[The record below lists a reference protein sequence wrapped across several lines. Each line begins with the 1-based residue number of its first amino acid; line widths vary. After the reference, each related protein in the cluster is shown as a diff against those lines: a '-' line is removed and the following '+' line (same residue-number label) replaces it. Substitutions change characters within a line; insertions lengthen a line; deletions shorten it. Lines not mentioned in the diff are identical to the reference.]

1 MGMMNPEVSVVL
13 PAYNAED
20 ALRPAMDSVLQERA
34 VPLELIVVDDGST
47 DCTAQVARAV
57 DDVRVRVISRP
68 NGGIAAACNT
78 GIREAVG
85 EYVAFQDAD
94 DEWLPGKLVSQV
106 DLLRRA
112 PEVGAVF
119 CNAYNRD
126 VVRGTTELL
135 FDQLRAAMA
144 DLPKRRIGR
153 DQVVIDGDI
162 RPHLLRGNFIMRPT
176 MVVRRAVLMDFGGFD
191 EELRGTDDA
200 HLWFRMGAEV
210 RFAYLETPYFLRI
223 KGPAS
228 MSRRSPEWF
237 TQVVRMLE
245 KVRTIAV
252 EDPSARELVPRIE
265 KRLSRMHRSLIKSQ
279 VKGWHWFAAGRTL
292 AGSMAYGF
300 DPVSVLFWLAGVSGP
315 LPFRIGSW
323 LKRRTAGPRAR
334 D

>member
-1 MGMMNPEVSVVL
+1 MGPSPQVSVVL
-13 PAYNAED
+13 PAYNVEAT
-20 ALRPAMDSVLQERA
+20 LRPAMGSVLQERA

-47 DCTAQVARAV
+47 DSTAQVAAAV
-57 DDVRVRVISRP
+57 EDDRVRVISRP

-106 DLLRRA
+106 DLLRKA

-135 FDQLRAAMA
+135 FEQLWAVVA

-162 RPHLLRGNFIMRPT
+162 RPHLVRRNFIMRPT
-176 MVVRRAVLMDFGGFD
+176 MLVRSAVLMSFGGFD

-210 RFAYLETPYFLRI
+210 RFAYLETPYFLRV
-223 KGPAS
+223 KGPVS

-237 TQVVRMLE
+237 TQVVRML
-245 KVRTIAV
+245 KKLRAIAV
-252 EDPSARELVPRIE
+252 EDPSARDLLPLIE
-265 KRLSRMHRSLIKSQ
+265 KRLARTHRSLIKSQ
-279 VKGWHWFAAGRTL
+279 VKRWQWFAAARSFR
-292 AGSMAYGF
+292 AGLAYGF
-300 DPVSVLFWLAGVSGP
+300 DPVSALFWLAGVAGP
-315 LPFRIGSW
+315 VPFKVGSW
-323 LKRRTAGPRAR
+323 LKRRAARAAGR